1 MISGDGDPLEIG
13 GRVWPT
19 FIARRVVLAGCSS
32 QRFDEAQWRD
42 ALVVVERGTVEV
54 ETMSG
59 LRRAFGVG
67 DILWLTGL
75 NLRALHNPSVED
87 AVLAAVSRPPGR

>member
-1 MISGDGDPLEIG
+1 MAGDRDPLEIA

-19 FIARRVVLAGCSS
+19 FIARRVVLAGFST
-32 QRFDEAQWRD
+32 QPFDEAQWRD
-42 ALVVVERGTVEV
+42 ALVIVERGTVEV
-54 ETMSG
+54 ETVSG
-59 LRRAFGVG
+59 LRRAFSVG

-87 AVLAAVSRPPGR
+87 AVLAAVSRPSAR